1 PHRTELLHAAE
12 DVVPTAGV
20 QPDRALAQL
29 VENLLHLEGG
39 KDRLDQDRRPD
50 RARREAELGLGQ
62 LERVVPETRLEVA
75 LELRKVEVRARPAVE
90 LLPGVVEDGQ
100 AEVEEA
106 RRDGVAVH
114 MQVALD
120 QVPAARPHE
129 QRGYLVVEAIGL

>member
-1 PHRTELLHAAE
+1 RAIRQHGTELLDAAE

-75 LELRKVEVRARPAVE
+75 LELRKVEVRAGPALE
-90 LLPGVVEDGQ
+90 LLAGGVGDGQ
-100 AEVEEA
+100 AEGEDA
-106 RRDGVAVH
+106 RRDRVAVPLP
-114 MQVALD
+114 VA
-120 QVPAARPHE
+120 
-129 QRGYLVVEAIGL
+129 